1 MKLTIFESNKWA
13 RNLYE
18 IYYKASLVPVT
29 AMCAIN
35 LCTNWKMYWNSQT
48 RGSIE
53 QIRKRYHAY
62 TLAHIVSEPNE
73 SPSQCCIS
81 ISIQYRSPFAFANRK
96 RNAICITFAI
106 VVFLCSVS
114 LRVAVES
121 REKKL
126 WGNYELQ
133 FLRYLNLPVNR
144 TGSNERNKLIFIW
157 TYFLL
162 SNHFISDYSFFSS
175 LFFFFS
181 SVSFFE
187 LTILQKVL
195 MYVSV
200 SARAFVSQNR
210 AIVFAGCT
218 PTGKT
223 TFITLVT
230 L

>member
-1 MKLTIFESNKWA
+1 MNYLFCGMKLTIFESNKWA

-53 QIRKRYHAY
+53 QIRNRYHAY

-106 VVFLCSVS
+106 VVFFMFDFI
-114 LRVAVES
+114 ES
-121 REKKL
+121 SCREWRKKTMRKL
-126 WGNYELQ
+126 WIAIFTLSKFASQ
-133 FLRYLNLPVNR
+133 
-144 TGSNERNKLIFIW
+144 SNWFKW
-157 TYFLL
+157 A
-162 SNHFISDYSFFSS
+162 
-175 LFFFFS
+175 
-181 SVSFFE
+181 
-187 LTILQKVL
+187 K
-195 MYVSV
+195 
-200 SARAFVSQNR
+200 
-210 AIVFAGCT
+210 
-218 PTGKT
+218 
-223 TFITLVT
+223 
-230 L
+230 